1 MKFKYSARTKE
12 GELQVGFVEAPIQ
25 NVAADILAGHNL
37 LVLSLEREKAVR
49 SIDKIIGFLI
59 ELN

>member
-37 LVLSLEREKAVR
+37 LVLSLERKR
-49 SIDKIIGFLI
+49 RFDQLI
-59 ELN
+59 K